1 MKKLADFSGQDEDYV
16 RNYLFVNRT
25 VLTLDP
31 NKQGIETYYQSLKD
45 SGFFEDDTKVDIDDH
60 IDTEIYKTALDEL
73 IKENPDDA
81 FYQEQ
86 LTTFNEYNK

>member
-16 RNYLFVNRT
+16 KNYLFVNRT

-45 SGFFEDDTKVDIDDH
+45 SGFFEDDT
-60 IDTEIYKTALDEL
+60 
-73 IKENPDDA
+73 
-81 FYQEQ
+81 
-86 LTTFNEYNK
+86 